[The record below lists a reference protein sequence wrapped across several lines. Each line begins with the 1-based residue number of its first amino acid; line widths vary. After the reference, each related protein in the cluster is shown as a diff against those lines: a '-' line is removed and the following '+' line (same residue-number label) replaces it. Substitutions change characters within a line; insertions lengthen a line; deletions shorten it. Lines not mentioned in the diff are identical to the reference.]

1 MPNSSAQAAPVPGRA
16 AGAAAAFAALPH
28 ELLPLSAKV
37 DFLHLLGLEKPAVRT
52 NVSEQTMQVLRCW
65 CLRYGYG
72 WDADEEGYCCVASSV
87 GLARKILEVD
97 RRVEPHETE
106 LGLLLGY
113 PRCCCEAIARVG
125 ESGIDDRAAEVA
137 RWPFQGPFRLID
149 PSGYRQGASLIC
161 HLPCRADCAAS
172 LEIAGRAV
180 RFLQPRFSEPAFVS
194 WRRWAS
200 VP

>member
-1 MPNSSAQAAPVPGRA
+1 MAGSSAEPAPVPGRVT
-16 AGAAAAFAALPH
+16 GAAAAFAALPH

-37 DFLHLLGLEKPAVRT
+37 DFLHLLGVEKPAVRT
-52 NVSEQTMQVLRCW
+52 NVPEPTIPALRRW
-65 CLRYGYG
+65 CAHHGYG

-87 GLARKILEVD
+87 ELARKVLEVD

-113 PRCCCEAIARVG
+113 PRCCCQAIARVG
-125 ESGIDDRAAEVA
+125 ESGIDDWAAVVA

-172 LEIAGRAV
+172 LDVAERALK
-180 RFLQPRFSEPAFVS
+180 FLRPRLVEPAFASWLRWVS
-194 WRRWAS
+194 MT
-200 VP
+200 

>member
-1 MPNSSAQAAPVPGRA
+1 MPGRA

-28 ELLPLSAKV
+28 ELLPRSAKV
-37 DFLHLLGLEKPAVRT
+37 DFLHLLGLEKPAMRT
-52 NVSEQTMQVLRCW
+52 NVSEQAMQALRNW

-87 GLARKILEVD
+87 GLARKVLEVD

-137 RWPFQGPFRLID
+137 RWLFQGRFRLID

-161 HLPCRADCAAS
+161 HLPCRTDCAAS
-172 LEIAGRAV
+172 LEIAERAV
-180 RFLQPRFSEPAFVS
+180 RFLQPRLSEPAFVS
-194 WRRWAS
+194 WRRRWAS
-200 VP
+200 IP

>member
-1 MPNSSAQAAPVPGRA
+1 MPDSPAEAAPVPGRA
-16 AGAAAAFAALPH
+16 AGAAAAFMALPH
-28 ELLPLSAKV
+28 ELLPMSAKV

-52 NVSEQTMQVLRCW
+52 NVPEQATPALRRW

-87 GLARKILEVD
+87 ELARKVLEVD
-97 RRVEPHETE
+97 RRIEPHETE

-137 RWPFQGPFRLID
+137 RWPFRDRFRLID

-172 LEIAGRAV
+172 LEIAQRAV
-180 RFLQPRFSEPAFVS
+180 RFLQPRLSEPAFVW

>member
-1 MPNSSAQAAPVPGRA
+1 MPGRA

-52 NVSEQTMQVLRCW
+52 NVPEQAMQALRRW

-87 GLARKILEVD
+87 GLAREVLEVD

-137 RWPFQGPFRLID
+137 RWPFKGRFRLID

-172 LEIAGRAV
+172 LEIAERAV
-180 RFLQPRFSEPAFVS
+180 RFLQPRLSEPAFVS
-194 WRRWAS
+194 WRR
-200 VP
+200 